1 MGIARY
7 IGRKLCNP
15 EAARYQC
22 IAKKTIIKLAIIEV
36 HIQVVT
42 RVGFKMLGQA
52 AIEQRSRK
60 QQRNQRRK
68 FFFDAADLVVLDVD
82 YDQLI
87 RVIP

>member
-1 MGIARY
+1 MRIARY
-7 IGRKLCNP
+7 IGRELCNL

-22 IAKKTIIKLAIIEV
+22 IAEKTIIKLAIIEV

-52 AIEQRSRK
+52 AIEQRSQK

-82 YDQLI
+82 HDQLI
-87 RVIP
+87 RVIL

>member
-1 MGIARY
+1 M
-7 IGRKLCNP
+7 
-15 EAARYQC
+15 
-22 IAKKTIIKLAIIEV
+22 

-52 AIEQRSRK
+52 TIEQRSRK

-82 YDQLI
+82 HDQLI
-87 RVIP
+87 RVIL

>member
-1 MGIARY
+1 MLGTLDVNFAIQKRQNTNA
-7 IGRKLCNP
+7 LP
-15 EAARYQC
+15 
-22 IAKKTIIKLAIIEV
+22 KKTIIKLAIIEV

-82 YDQLI
+82 HDQLI
-87 RVIP
+87 RVIL

>member
-1 MGIARY
+1 MRIARY
-7 IGRKLCNP
+7 IGCKLCNL

-22 IAKKTIIKLAIIEV
+22 IAKKTIIKLAIIEAY
-36 HIQVVT
+36 IQIGT

-68 FFFDAADLVVLDVD
+68 FFFDATDLVVLDVD
-82 YDQLI
+82 YDQFI
-87 RVIP
+87 RVIL